1 MAVKALQLHAAGA
14 GPAKASAAVAGRA
27 PVSVA
32 GRTPVSPTW
41 ASSRQ
46 HGTASAAAASPPRL
60 PTPPPGWEVYR
71 VDDHGHEFSLAVH
84 GTREEAAAQA
94 AEFEA
99 RGHKQAY
106 FVRQTAGGAPQGGH
120 AGGFGVR
127 PPPAAA
133 ARGQGSSPSRA
144 FSTAAGAT
152 AGNASGARPALS
164 PDDLA
169 HAASQSAPGTPFTLS
184 PSFVA
189 RYGDVKPP
197 FGFNGLGEFVYATR
211 YSRLRPNG
219 SRERWFQTVERVV
232 NGTYNM
238 QRRWIEAQGLGWSPV
253 RAQASAQR
261 MYERIFTMKFLPPG
275 RGLWAMGTPLTEQ
288 RGLYAALNN
297 CAFVSTGEATVAAV
311 GMGEAWMGSRRA
323 PSSYGSVCSPLS
335 LPLSPPLLQRTC
347 ATTPCAPFAS

>member
-1 MAVKALQLHAAGA
+1 MSVSPRRLAVKALQLHTAAAGVA
-14 GPAKASAAVAGRA
+14 AAAAAVALSPTSA
-27 PVSVA
+27 AAA
-32 GRTPVSPTW
+32 GRTPLSPSW

-46 HGTASAAAASPPRL
+46 HGTIATTASAAAPRSPPA
-60 PTPPPGWEVYR
+60 WEVYR
-71 VDDHGHEFSLAVH
+71 VDDNGHEFSLAVH
-84 GTREEAAAQA
+84 DTSDAAAAQA
-94 AEFEA
+94 ADFEA
-99 RGHKQAY
+99 CGHKQAY
-106 FVRQTAGGAPQGGH
+106 FVRQTTRDALPANGHMGA
-120 AGGFGVR
+120 FGVR
-127 PPPAAA
+127 PPAPTSTST
-133 ARGQGSSPSRA
+133 RRA
-144 FSTAAGAT
+144 FSTAAGTSPA
-152 AGNASGARPALS
+152 AGVGSGGSGARPALS

-169 HAASQSAPGTPFTLS
+169 HAASQSPPGTPFTLS

-211 YSRLRPNG
+211 YARLRPDG

-238 QRRWIEAQGLGWSPV
+238 QRRWIEAQGLGWSPA

-297 CAFVSTGEATVAAV
+297 CAFVSTGA
-311 GMGEAWMGSRRA
+311 
-323 PSSYGSVCSPLS
+323 
-335 LPLSPPLLQRTC
+335 
-347 ATTPCAPFAS
+347 